1 MSKTKEILIILVIII
16 VSGLSGIIANRYIFP
31 RLAMTKFFGKYDFIK
46 KSTENITVINKTEQV
61 FIKEDSSINKIVSQ
75 VTSSVVNITSYAAP
89 EKNALSGKNTN
100 TTTQLVIKSGT
111 GLIVASDGLIVT
123 YASAI
128 IPENAKY
135 KVIVSDKNI
144 YDATLIEIDSY
155 SNLAFLKINASN
167 LSVASFANSDEA
179 KPGEKIIAIGNDLPA
194 SAPFFAAG
202 ILSSFNPSYN
212 LSEKTIASSEKL
224 EGVIEIDNSRQNR
237 YLGGPVV
244 DYSGQII
251 GITGSVRRD
260 NADSFFQIP
269 SNKVKL
275 VIEKELRKELS
286 MNLLLGI
293 YYISIDKAYAL
304 INNLP
309 SETGAQI
316 YSPSGQQGLSVIAN
330 SPADI
335 AGLKINDI
343 ITEVS
348 GEKITIEKSLPD
360 LLYKHKKGEEIELTI
375 LRNSQELK
383 IKIQM

>member
-1 MSKTKEILIILVIII
+1 MSKTKEVLIILVIIM
-16 VSGLSGIIANRYIFP
+16 VGGLSGIIANRYIFP

-46 KSTENITVINKTEQV
+46 KSTENVTVINKTEQV

-89 EKNALSGKNTN
+89 EKNALSGKNA
-100 TTTQLVIKSGT
+100 TTATQLVIKSGT

-144 YDATLIEIDSY
+144 CDATLIEIDSY

-179 KPGEKIIAIGNDLPA
+179 KPGEKIIAIGNDSPV

-224 EGVIEIDNSRQNR
+224 EGVFEIDNSRQNR

-251 GITGSVRRD
+251 GITGLVHRD

-286 MNLLLGI
+286 MNLLLGV
-293 YYISIDKAYAL
+293 YYVSIDKAYAL

-348 GEKITIEKSLPD
+348 GEKIAVEKSLPD
-360 LLYKHKKGEEIELTI
+360 LLYKHKKGEEIELTV

>member
-1 MSKTKEILIILVIII
+1 MSKTKEILIIFVIIVI
-16 VSGLSGIIANRYIFP
+16 GGLSGIIANRYIFP
-31 RLAMTKFFGKYDFIK
+31 RLAITKFFGKYDFIK
-46 KSTENITVINKTEQV
+46 KSTENVTVINKTEQV
-61 FIKEDSSINKIVSQ
+61 FIKEDSSINKIVNQ
-75 VTSSVVNITSYAAP
+75 VTSSVVNITSYTTS
-89 EKNALSGKNTN
+89 EKNSLSGKNIIA
-100 TTTQLVIKSGT
+100 TQSTIKNGT
-111 GLIVASDGLIVT
+111 GVIVASDGLIVT

-144 YDATLIEIDSY
+144 YDATLLEIDSY

-179 KPGEKIIAIGNDLPA
+179 KSGEKIIAIGSDLPA

-224 EGVIEIDNSRQNR
+224 EGVFEIDNSQQDHFV
-237 YLGGPVV
+237 GGPVV

-251 GITGSVRRD
+251 GITGLVRRD
-260 NADSFFQIP
+260 NANSFFQIP

-275 VIEKELRKELS
+275 VVEKELRKELS
-286 MNLLLGI
+286 MNLLLGV
-293 YYISIDKAYAL
+293 YYISINKAYAS

-335 AGLKINDI
+335 AGLKIHDI

-360 LLYKHKKGEEIELTI
+360 LLYKHKKGEEIELTV